1 MKTKT
6 AILER
11 IDWAAVR
18 GQYDKRIT
26 ISKRLGEIHQQGK
39 AREFGRLAVGFS
51 DPDANYSASEGHRP
65 LGPDILNSNM
75 NAERRVFELAG
86 KFLRLTDARR
96 VPELIKAAQIKYLF
110 IGVGSEISCMMNPQ
124 VCWVANRRTI
134 WTHLVIK
141 HADNIAKADEE
152 LELYRDSDET
162 SEMAYSKWAAIHA
175 ELRVA
180 LTRISEEG
188 YDLSKNAKI
197 PPADIVFLWADA
209 IASHLYGMC
218 HPQKGAVGR

>member
-1 MKTKT
+1 M

-11 IDWAAVR
+11 VDWRAVR
-18 GQYDKRIT
+18 DQYDKRISV
-26 ISKRLGEIHQQGK
+26 SKRLRNLHQQQ
-39 AREFGRLAVGFS
+39 RVEDFGQMAIGFS

-75 NAERRVFELAG
+75 NAERQIFELAA
-86 KFLRLTDARR
+86 KFIPLTDARE
-96 VPELIKAAQIKYLF
+96 VPELIKAARIKYLF
-110 IGVGSEISCMMNPQ
+110 IGVGSEISCIMNPQ

-134 WTHLVIK
+134 WTHLVVK
-141 HADNIAKADEE
+141 HADNTAKADAE

-180 LTRISEEG
+180 LTRVAEEG
-188 YDLSKNAKI
+188 LTMSKKAKI
-197 PPADIVFLWADA
+197 PPGDIIFLWADA
-209 IASHLYGMC
+209 IASHLYGMY
-218 HPQKGAVGR
+218 HPQAHGGRH